1 MSAFR
6 HAMYRQDALYA
17 ALLALVDDFE
27 REAATATAEPPAAA
41 AADCELGAAA
51 LADDLTLLRVTLERC
66 AATAS
71 SGALEA
77 ARAARD
83 RLAKREKK
91 AKARQKKAVVAAAE
105 RPEVAGCTE
114 KAGATRAEP
123 ALPSGAPGGAVH
135 DFMTRRAPAD
145 DADDSEDE
153 ETTAA
158 LAAAAEARARRR
170 AEGEG

>member
-1 MSAFR
+1 MR
-6 HAMYRQDALYA
+6 
-17 ALLALVDDFE
+17 
-27 REAATATAEPPAAA
+27 
-41 AADCELGAAA
+41 
-51 LADDLTLLRVTLERC
+51 
-66 AATAS
+66 
-71 SGALEA
+71 
-77 ARAARD
+77 ARAIKQAHFG
-83 RLAKREKK
+83 RLFSVLGGTEATKAFSCCNREKK

-135 DFMTRRAPAD
+135 DLMTRRAPAD

>member
-1 MSAFR
+1 
-6 HAMYRQDALYA
+6 MYRQDALYA

-91 AKARQKKAVVAAAE
+91 AKARQKKAVVAAVE
-105 RPEVAGCTE
+105 RPEVAGCRGAPSTE

>member
-1 MSAFR
+1 
-6 HAMYRQDALYA
+6 MYRQDALYA
-17 ALLALVDDFE
+17 ALLALADAFE
-27 REAATATAEPPAAA
+27 REAAAAA
-41 AADCELGAAA
+41 AAPPTAVDADCELGAAV
-51 LADDLTLLRVTLERC
+51 LADDLTLLRAALERC

-71 SGALEA
+71 GGALEA

-91 AKARQKKAVVAAAE
+91 AKAREKKAVAAAK
-105 RPEVAGCTE
+105 RPEGGAGSADR
-114 KAGATRAEP
+114 AGATRAEP
-123 ALPSGAPGGAVH
+123 AIPSGAPVGAVH
-135 DFMTRRAPAD
+135 DFMTRRRPAAD

-153 ETTAA
+153 ETAAA